1 MNKESLFLFLTRRR
15 RRECEKGRRRER
27 RSDLV
32 PPRVEFVL
40 LRNLDNGIES
50 CSFWV

>member
-32 PPRVEFVL
+32 PPRVEFFFDKEFGQW
-40 LRNLDNGIES
+40 N
-50 CSFWV
+50 